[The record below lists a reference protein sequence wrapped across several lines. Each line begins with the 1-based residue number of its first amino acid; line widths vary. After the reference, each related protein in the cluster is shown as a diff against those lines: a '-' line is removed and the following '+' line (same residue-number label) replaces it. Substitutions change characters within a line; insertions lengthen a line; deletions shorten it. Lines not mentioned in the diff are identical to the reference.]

1 MKRVSSF
8 TSSLVLLVF
17 LFGGL
22 IGCSKSTNE
31 PRQEQNQA
39 QSQAVGNSVNYSMA
53 QPIDVPTLKTEKEF
67 EDFIAS
73 SEIAVVK
80 FGAEWCGPCC
90 ELSPELCK
98 LAGYFETENVK
109 FAEID
114 VDALDALATR
124 MGVSSI
130 PDVRVYYEGR
140 PYSQIVGNDPNG
152 VANLVNSLCAD
163 KPAASNETTQDAQ
176 ASQSNAQGTES
187 QDDLLPMLK
196 TEDGYRSFVKDNP
209 IAVVKFGADWCPPCR
224 KLIPELRKQ
233 AEYYKD
239 DVKFAEIDVDDE
251 KFESLCVEFQ
261 IESIPLVQIYKDG
274 ELQNSVLGY
283 DPNGISEEI
292 AKLCQKEPLLTK
304 ESDSSGDE
312 VEDYESLEDELWPED
327 AESNDEES
335 NDAK

>member
-1 MKRVSSF
+1 MKRVSSL
-8 TSSLVLLVF
+8 TSSFVLLIL

-31 PRQEQNQA
+31 PQQEQNQG
-39 QSQAVGNSVNYSMA
+39 QAVGNSVNYSMA

-67 EDFIAS
+67 EDFIAN

-90 ELSPELCK
+90 DLSPELRK
-98 LAGYFETENVK
+98 QAGYFATENVK

-124 MGVSSI
+124 MNVSSI

-140 PYSQIVGNDPNG
+140 PYSQIVGNDPDG
-152 VANLVNSLCAD
+152 IANLVNSLCAN
-163 KPAASNETTQDAQ
+163 KPAVTSEATQETQ
-176 ASQSNAQGTES
+176 APQGTES

-196 TEDGYRSFVKDNP
+196 TEDSYRSFVKTNP
-209 IAVVKFGADWCPPCR
+209 IAVVKFGAGWCPPCR

-251 KFESLCVEFQ
+251 KFESLCVEFK

-283 DPNGISEEI
+283 DPDGISKEI

-304 ESDSSGDE
+304 ESNSSNEEID
-312 VEDYESLEDELWPED
+312 DDKPLEDELWPED
-327 AESNDEES
+327 AESNNEQS